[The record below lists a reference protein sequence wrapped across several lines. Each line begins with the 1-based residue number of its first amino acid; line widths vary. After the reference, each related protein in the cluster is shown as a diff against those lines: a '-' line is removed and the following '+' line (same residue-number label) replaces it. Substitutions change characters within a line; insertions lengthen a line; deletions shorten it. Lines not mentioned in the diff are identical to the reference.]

1 MRELSNQ
8 EFKRIIHL
16 LNNEHVHCTF
26 AYSVIEERQPGR
38 IFVDDPINP
47 SSCLICCKSGKY
59 LVCGNTDNDTFNEF
73 LDDYLY
79 NRKNHGRYF
88 DLYSSSKAWTKKL
101 NKILFDNA
109 AKLSRQLFNLDYS
122 NLDSLSKCELLLPD
136 HFELRRMDE
145 DLFIKYANE
154 IDDSYFN
161 LWGTA
166 ENFIR
171 NGFGFCILKD
181 NEFVSV
187 CNTYYVKDSSA
198 EIDIITLNGFRNQGF
213 AVMTCTAFIKH
224 CIEHNIN
231 PIWDCD
237 NGNKESKNLAK
248 KLGFKSVETYEMF
261 WWHENK
267 RFVDIYLNNYNYTT

>member
-1 MRELSNQ
+1 MRELSTH
-8 EFKRIIHL
+8 EFKRVIIL
-16 LNNEHVHCTF
+16 LNNEKVHCTF
-26 AYSVIEERQPGR
+26 AYSVIEEKQPGR
-38 IFVDDPINP
+38 IFVDDIISP

-59 LVCGNTDNDTFNEF
+59 LVCGSTDNDAFNKT

-79 NRKNHGRYF
+79 NRKNHGCYF
-88 DLYSSSKAWTKKL
+88 DLYSSSEAWIKKL
-101 NKILFDNA
+101 DEILFDNA
-109 AKLSRQLFNLDYS
+109 AKLSRQLFNFDYS
-122 NLDSLSKCELLLPD
+122 KPSSLSKYEIQLPD

-145 DLFIKYANE
+145 NLFIKYANE
-154 IDDSYFN
+154 IDESYFN

-166 ENFIR
+166 ENFIT

-187 CNTYYVKDSSA
+187 CNTYYVKDGSA
-198 EIDIITLNGFRNQGF
+198 EIDIITLNNFRNQGF
-213 AVMTCTAFIKH
+213 ALMTCTAFINH
-224 CIEHNIN
+224 CIKHNIN

-237 NGNKESKNLAK
+237 NGNEESKNLAK
-248 KLGFKSVETYEMF
+248 KLGFKSVETYQMH